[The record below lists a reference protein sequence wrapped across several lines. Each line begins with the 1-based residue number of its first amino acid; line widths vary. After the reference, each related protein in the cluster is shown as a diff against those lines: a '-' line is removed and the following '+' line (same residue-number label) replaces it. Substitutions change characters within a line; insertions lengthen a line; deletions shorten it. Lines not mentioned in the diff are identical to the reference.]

1 MAYICFMKMKKLLAP
16 SLIASLLIGCSSS
29 VPTPNLDQYSDYTGG
44 QTIGDATS
52 LYWYT
57 EKLSFPFTAADY
69 VSAGDYGWYQ
79 TDYRWDEGQLR
90 ELIREGEQLK
100 DNKALVPYR
109 IHVRFNKDGEAVYQQ
124 YRLDGRVLP
133 LKSEKLAWLKQEALN
148 ISDVTKGQS
157 RDGLALIQGYWDGST
172 FDTCSGKS
180 YSEVEFNETLPSF
193 VVNRLSTIDSYAAFL
208 GTTRGNRIVASELLM
223 LADDSHDCIERPSL
237 IEE

>member
-1 MAYICFMKMKKLLAP
+1 MTMKKLLAP

-29 VPTPNLDQYSDYTGG
+29 VPTPNLDQFSDYTGG
-44 QTIGDATS
+44 QSMGDATS

-57 EKLSFPFTAADY
+57 EKLSLPYTAADY
-69 VSAGDYGWYQ
+69 VSAGDYGWYK
-79 TDYRWDEGQLR
+79 TDYRWDEGSLR

-100 DNKALVPYR
+100 DNQFLVPYR

-133 LKSEKLAWLKQEALN
+133 LKSDKLAWLKQEAAN
-148 ISDVTKGQS
+148 ISNVTKEQS
-157 RDGLALIQGYWDGST
+157 RENLKLIQGYWDGST
-172 FDTCSGKS
+172 FDTCAGKS
-180 YSEVEFNETLPSF
+180 YTEVEFNETLPSF

-208 GTTRGNRIVASELLM
+208 GTTRGNRIVVNELLM
-223 LADDSHDCIERPSL
+223 LADDSHDCMEPPSL